1 MSFGSRLK
9 ELRNDKKASQK
20 QVASDIGISITTI
33 SQYENNSRFPNEK
46 ILKKLCKYYHISSD
60 YLLGLTDEKHA
71 PLSKKEAKSKMMMSE
86 QMNVIFN
93 LIDMI
98 QPENKKGDN
107 NEN

>member
-1 MSFGSRLK
+1 
-9 ELRNDKKASQK
+9 
-20 QVASDIGISITTI
+20 
-33 SQYENNSRFPNEK
+33 
-46 ILKKLCKYYHISSD
+46 
-60 YLLGLTDEKHA
+60 
-71 PLSKKEAKSKMMMSE
+71 MMMSE